1 MQNDF
6 PLVQW
11 NAINVFSLDLNE
23 TFWNWWISIMSNEMR
38 DVKNLIDSWV
48 IALNPILMNCQK

>member
-11 NAINVFSLDLNE
+11 NAINVSSLDLNE
-23 TFWNWWISIMSNEMR
+23 TFWNWWIMIMSNEMR

>member
-23 TFWNWWISIMSNEMR
+23 TFWNWWIMIMSNEMR

>member
-11 NAINVFSLDLNE
+11 NAINVFSLDLNGA
-23 TFWNWWISIMSNEMR
+23 FWNWWIMIMSNEMR